1 MVSFRFYLITDHQH
15 SRHKPPD
22 VLPGL
27 AEAGLRALQV
37 REKTLSPAGLAA
49 YAENLIQ
56 TLGPRRREVALYLN
70 GQYLNDRYLN
80 GRLDIALSLG
90 FDGVH
95 LRSGSLPPGR
105 HAGAL
110 REALPK
116 TLPGTL
122 RFGVSTH
129 SLEEVRAAADW
140 GAEFATF
147 GPVFATPSKAAYG
160 DPVGL
165 KAMEEAAR
173 ELKASGCSLPL
184 IALGGITPER
194 VEECVAAGAAG
205 VAAISAVWNA
215 EHPIR
220 ALERFRDAL
229 GGL

>member
-1 MVSFRFYLITDHQH
+1 MLSFRFYLITDHQN
-15 SRHKPPD
+15 SRHKPPG
-22 VLPGL
+22 VLAGL

-37 REKTLSPAGLAA
+37 REKTLSPAALAA
-49 YAENLIQ
+49 YAETLIQ
-56 TLGPRRREVALYLN
+56 SLGPRRREVALYLN
-70 GQYLNDRYLN
+70 SQNLEGKILTDRSATA
-80 GRLDIALSLG
+80 RSLG
-90 FDGVH
+90 FDGLH
-95 LRSGSLPPGR
+95 LVGGSLPPGR
-105 HAGAL
+105 RAA
-110 REALPK
+110 PS
-116 TLPGTL
+116 PGSPPESPPEFP

-129 SLEEVRAAADW
+129 SLEEVRMAADW

-173 ELKASGCSLPL
+173 ELRASGSSLPL

-194 VEECVAAGAAG
+194 VGECLAAGAAG

-215 EHPIR
+215 EHPVQ
-220 ALERFRDAL
+220 ALEKFRDAL